1 MRKSEDQ
8 PRRSNIHLIRDQEI
22 ENKWHQCKTSRMMA
36 KDVLEKEKRDRKEHY
51 QRNNTRKFPRI
62 AGHELIDW
70 KEIPHL
76 NEKKTL
82 N

>member
-1 MRKSEDQ
+1 
-8 PRRSNIHLIRDQEI
+8 
-22 ENKWHQCKTSRMMA
+22 MA

-51 QRNNTRKFPRI
+51 QRNTIRKFPRI
-62 AGHELIDW
+62 AGPELIDW
-70 KEIPHL
+70 KETPHP